1 MARAFDNLFRFA
13 QSRTP
18 LAAGALVVA
27 FGTSGCS
34 KSATPQGSASTAAA
48 PAPAAAKSPR
58 VAPPPPQV
66 QATLDALKKQL
77 GGALK
82 TAMAQGGPV
91 AAVSACNLRAPG
103 ITEQVARPGL
113 RVGRTSHRLR
123 NAKNTAPVWAAEA
136 VAALPEKRLD
146 KVPAQQVFDL
156 PDGKQGYLEVILTGE
171 LCLSCHGPSSEL
183 DAGLKAKLAE
193 LYPND
198 AATGFAKGDLRGFF
212 WAEYDAM
219 VAAGAAEAN

>member
-1 MARAFDNLFRFA
+1 MVRAFDNLIRLA
-13 QSRTP
+13 RCRAP

-27 FGTSGCS
+27 FVATGCS
-34 KSATPQGSASTAAA
+34 KSPDPQSSASTAAA
-48 PAPAAAKSPR
+48 PAPMATKTPR
-58 VAPPPPQV
+58 VSPPPPQV

-123 NAKNTAPVWAAEA
+123 NPKNAAPAWAAEA
-136 VAALPEKRLD
+136 VATLPEKRLD

-156 PDGKQGYLEVILTGE
+156 PDGKQGYLEVILTGD

-212 WAEYDAM
+212 WAEYDAT
-219 VAAGAAEAN
+219 AAGGAAEAN